1 MHRVYLA
8 VTLLS
13 ILSVSYSLAFQHPP
27 LFDTQ
32 PVSMGLDVDS
42 YPPSPGGLSLE
53 QVHIYI
59 RHGEPLP
66 VPLLLYPLSC

>member
-1 MHRVYLA
+1 MHHVYLA

-13 ILSVSYSLAFQHPP
+13 ILSVPSTLAFQHPSP
-27 LFDTQ
+27 LDTQ
-32 PVSMGLDVDS
+32 LVSMGLDVDS
-42 YPPSPGGLSLE
+42 YPPSPRGLSLE

-66 VPLLLYPLSC
+66 VPLHLYPLAR